1 LHSLRDVIH
10 REKHS
15 EENRGDTKMKTLKTM
30 ILSVGAVA
38 LWGASGL
45 YAQTKATANIPFEF
59 TVQNTTLPAGEY
71 TMSSSSTTHNAMLIR
86 NDETR
91 KAILVLA
98 SSSESGYRRAQDK
111 NVVVFHKI
119 GDRYF
124 LADVKTDAVCGHV
137 GQSKL
142 ERELAS
148 EGGGQPMAAVI
159 VPALSVR

>member
-1 LHSLRDVIH
+1 
-10 REKHS
+10 
-15 EENRGDTKMKTLKTM
+15 MKTLKSM

-59 TVQNTTLPAGEY
+59 TVQKTTLPAGEY
-71 TMSSSSTTHNAMLIR
+71 TMSAASGSHEVMLIR
-86 NDETR
+86 NVETG
-91 KAILVLA
+91 KSILTLA
-98 SSSESGYRRAQDK
+98 ATAESGYRRTQDK
-111 NVVVFHKI
+111 NVIVFHHI

-124 LADVKTDAVCGHV
+124 LAEVRTDAVCGSV
-137 GQSKL
+137 SPSKL

-148 EGGGQPMAAVI
+148 DGSSGVAAVI